1 MSGHWPPE
9 WEDPEEELSAG
20 TDQLDADTEARL
32 SEVAAYLASVPVPA
46 LPEAVE
52 SRISAALAAEAA
64 SRADQ
69 AAAPADQAAAPADTS
84 TSADGSPADGSTSA
98 DGSRKL
104 GPSRGRAPVRRH
116 RGGDRS
122 RRDFRLRPLT
132 AAGALVACLL
142 LSGLGYAIAHSTTG
156 STYSSASSAA
166 GSAASNA
173 AAGPESGSS
182 ATSSAAGAAPEPAAG
197 NSSTSFT
204 VTASGTKYQQATLPE
219 QVRAKLTAYAGQEAS
234 GGAIPSAASTV
245 AVPSPALRGCVLHL
259 TGGAPPRLV
268 DRATYQGEPAY
279 VVASSTRVWV
289 VGLGCT
295 AAKTELIVS
304 VALAGLRGNLRALV
318 SVEQ

>member
-20 TDQLDADTEARL
+20 TDQLDADAEARL

-46 LPEAVE
+46 MPEAVE
-52 SRISAALAAEAA
+52 SRISAALAEEAA
-64 SRADQ
+64 ARADQ
-69 AAAPADQAAAPADTS
+69 GAP
-84 TSADGSPADGSTSA
+84 SADGVPADGT
-98 DGSRKL
+98 REL
-104 GPSRGRAPVRRH
+104 GPSRGRALVRRH
-116 RGGDRS
+116 RRGDRP
-122 RRDFRLRPLT
+122 RRDSRLRPLT

-156 STYSSASSAA
+156 STYSSAPAAGSGDSNAASRPELGSSAA
-166 GSAASNA
+166 
-173 AAGPESGSS
+173 
-182 ATSSAAGAAPEPAAG
+182 AAPEAPAG
-197 NSSTSFT
+197 NSSASFT
-204 VTASGTKYQQATLPE
+204 VIASGTKYQQATLPE
-219 QVRAKLTAYAGQEAS
+219 QVRAKLTVHNGHEAS
-234 GGAIPSAASTV
+234 TGAIPSAASAA

-259 TGGAPPRLV
+259 TDGAPPRLV

-279 VVASSTRVWV
+279 VVASSARVWV

-318 SVEQ
+318 SVEA

>member
-20 TDQLDADTEARL
+20 TDQLDADAEARL
-32 SEVAAYLASVPVPA
+32 SEVAAYLASVPVSA
-46 LPEAVE
+46 MPEAVE
-52 SRISAALAAEAA
+52 SRIGAALAEEAA
-64 SRADQ
+64 ARADQ
-69 AAAPADQAAAPADTS
+69 VAPS
-84 TSADGSPADGSTSA
+84 TDGATADGVPADGT
-98 DGSRKL
+98 REL
-104 GPSRGRAPVRRH
+104 GPSRGRALVRRH
-116 RGGDRS
+116 RRGDRR
-122 RRDFRLRPLT
+122 RRDSRLRPLT

-156 STYSSASSAA
+156 PTYSSAPAA
-166 GSAASNA
+166 GSGDSNA
-173 AAGPESGSS
+173 ASRPELGSG
-182 ATSSAAGAAPEPAAG
+182 ATSSAAMSSAAAAPEAPAG

-204 VTASGTKYQQATLPE
+204 VIASGTKYQQATLPE
-219 QVRAKLTAYAGQEAS
+219 QVRAKLTVHNGHEAS
-234 GGAIPSAASTV
+234 TGAIPSAGSTV
-245 AVPSPALRGCVLHL
+245 AAPSPALRGCVLHL
-259 TGGAPPRLV
+259 TDGAPPRLV

-279 VVASSTRVWV
+279 VVASSARVWV

>member
-9 WEDPEEELSAG
+9 WEDPEEELSAEA
-20 TDQLDADTEARL
+20 DQLDTEAQARL
-32 SEVAAYLASVPVPA
+32 AEVAAYLASVPVPA
-46 LPEAVE
+46 LPEALE
-52 SRISAALAAEAA
+52 TRIGAALAEEAA
-64 SRADQ
+64 ARADQ
-69 AAAPADQAAAPADTS
+69 AAAPADGAPATP
-84 TSADGSPADGSTSA
+84 AAGGPGVPADGV
-98 DGSRKL
+98 RKL
-104 GPSRGRAPVRRH
+104 GPSRRRVSFRSH
-116 RGGDRS
+116 RDSDRP
-122 RRDFRLRPLT
+122 RRDSRFRPLT

-156 STYSSASSAA
+156 STYSSAPAA
-166 GSAASNA
+166 GSGESNA
-173 AAGPESGSS
+173 AARPGLGSG
-182 ATSSAAGAAPEPAAG
+182 AASSAAVSSAAAAPEAPAG
-197 NSSTSFT
+197 NNSTSFT
-204 VTASGTKYQQATLPE
+204 VIASGTKYQQATLPE
-219 QVRAKLTAYAGQEAS
+219 QVRAKLTVHNGQEAS
-234 GGAIPSAASTV
+234 TGAIPSAASTA

>member
-20 TDQLDADTEARL
+20 TDQLGADAEARL

-46 LPEAVE
+46 MPEAVE
-52 SRISAALAAEAA
+52 SRIGAALAEEAA
-64 SRADQ
+64 ARADQ
-69 AAAPADQAAAPADTS
+69 GAP
-84 TSADGSPADGSTSA
+84 SADGVPADGT
-98 DGSRKL
+98 REL
-104 GPSRGRAPVRRH
+104 GPSRGRALVRRH
-116 RGGDRS
+116 RRGDRR
-122 RRDFRLRPLT
+122 RRDSRLRPLT

-156 STYSSASSAA
+156 PTYSSAPAAGSGGSNAASRPELGSGATSSGAMSSAA
-166 GSAASNA
+166 
-173 AAGPESGSS
+173 
-182 ATSSAAGAAPEPAAG
+182 AAPEAPAG

-219 QVRAKLTAYAGQEAS
+219 QVRAKLTVHNGQEAS
-234 GGAIPSAASTV
+234 TGAIPGAESTV
-245 AVPSPALRGCVLHL
+245 AAPSPALRGCVLRL
-259 TGGAPPRLV
+259 TDGAPPRLV

-304 VALAGLRGNLRALV
+304 VALAGLRGNLRALI